1 MDELATEGMKT
12 RKGPTSGPEESGGR
26 PKGAQHGDTEAEE
39 VDETEG
45 VRIAG

>member
-1 MDELATEGMKT
+1 MDELATEDMKT
-12 RKGPTSGPEESGGR
+12 RKGPTSGPKESGGR
-26 PKGAQHGDTEAEE
+26 PKGAHHGDTETKE